1 MRAFLTLN
9 ILSIGTVQ
17 RERKVPKSVPRVT
30 VYNTGVQVVVIAQ
43 IHNAWAVTPRQLDD
57 RNIGMGL
64 PVQQSDISHAQWLR
78 GYQ

>member
-1 MRAFLTLN
+1 MTSGERGRRAE
-9 ILSIGTVQ
+9 
-17 RERKVPKSVPRVT
+17 REKYQKSVPRVT
-30 VYNTGVQVVVIAQ
+30 VNNTGMVQVVVIAQ
-43 IHNAWAVTPRQLDD
+43 IHNAWAVMPRQPDD